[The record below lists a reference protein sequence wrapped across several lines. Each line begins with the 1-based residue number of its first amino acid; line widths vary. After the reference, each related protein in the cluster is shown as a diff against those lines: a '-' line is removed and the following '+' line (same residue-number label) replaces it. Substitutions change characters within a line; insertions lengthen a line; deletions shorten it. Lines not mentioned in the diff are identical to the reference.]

1 MIPEELNVFYGKE
14 IMIAGIEL
22 VSSTYHVTKVDKQ
35 IFGRFL
41 VHNTLIK
48 GTKVKW
54 LKMI

>member
-35 IFGRFL
+35 IFD

>member
-35 IFGRFL
+35 IFGRF